1 MVFTIYSDSK
11 LDQHVRHTLEA
22 SDIGGNVLVY
32 YEAHA
37 SVTSVAALVVKG
49 VATCVECN
57 ATFSLSSCFTN
68 SDDVELYRG
77 YLVFKLCDYVVR
89 GE

>member
-1 MVFTIYSDSK
+1 MVF
-11 LDQHVRHTLEA
+11 A
-22 SDIGGNVLVY
+22 GNGDIAGNVLVY

-37 SVTSVAALVVKG
+37 SVTSVAALVVKS

-57 ATFSLSSCFTN
+57 ATFSLSSCFTD
-68 SDDVELYRG
+68 SDDVKLYLG
-77 YLVFKLCDYVVR
+77 YLVFKPCDSVIR